1 MLGKTP
7 KRGPSWGSCDDVPAW
22 RWLTLLRSG
31 RKAFRDICLNLL
43 QPSSLPETFVPLV
56 TWSRPLPLFPLAL
69 YVLRVCVVL
78 SKPCFCVSCLPSG
91 LILILLFSLCP
102 STPPRMLTPADF
114 IRKEPK
120 TIHGYPMVCAFAHNW
135 ERIERFQWRPDDI
148 VIATY
153 PKSGTTWISEIVDM
167 IQNEGDTETCGRDAI
182 YNKVPMLELSVP
194 GVRTSVSYGSW
205 FAHVKKWWAKKED
218 YPMLY
223 LFYEDMKKNPK
234 KEIVKVMQFLG
245 MSLGDE
251 VLEKIIRHT
260 SFEMMKSNPLLNFTK
275 IPSAMMDHDA
285 SCLMRKGT
293 VGDWKNHFT
302 VAQNEIFDV
311 IYEKEMAGTSL
322 KFCTEI

>member
-153 PKSGTTWISEIVDM
+153 PKS
-167 IQNEGDTETCGRDAI
+167 
-182 YNKVPMLELSVP
+182 
-194 GVRTSVSYGSW
+194 VSYGSW